1 MLELSLAI
9 DGPAASGKSVV
20 GRGLA
25 EHLGI
30 GFVDTGLI
38 YRACTLAVIREKI
51 DPLDEKKVFELVE
64 QMNMDM
70 RWEIL
75 SFPEMY
81 IDNENVTSELR
92 TSIIEQNVS
101 YVSRIEKVRH
111 NLVARQRNI
120 AERES
125 VIMAG
130 RDIGTRVLKEARTK
144 IFLNASTTTRAN
156 RRLQETIDAGIYTSY
171 EEIFES
177 TQRRDNLD
185 DSGHRAVRPEQASSD
200 AIIVETDNLNIEKVI
215 DLCISIYRNTNKN

>member
-20 GRGLA
+20 GKGLA

-38 YRACTLAVIREKI
+38 YRACTLAVIREGI
-51 DPLDEKKVFELVE
+51 DPLDEKKVFQLVE
-64 QMNMDM
+64 QMNLDM
-70 RWEIL
+70 RWEQL
-75 SFPEMY
+75 SSPEMF
-81 IDNENVTSELR
+81 IDNENVTLELR
-92 TSIIEQNVS
+92 TSTIEKNVS
-101 YVSRIEKVRH
+101 YVSRIEEVRH

-120 AERES
+120 AQREP

-144 IFLNASTTTRAN
+144 VFLNASTKIRAN
-156 RRLQETIDAGIYTSY
+156 RRLQETLDSGKNTSY
-171 EEIFES
+171 EEILKS

-185 DSGHRAVRPEQASSD
+185 DSGHRAVKPEQASSD
-200 AIIVETDNLNIEKVI
+200 ATIVETDSLDVTEVV
-215 DLCISIYRNTNKN
+215 DLCISIYRNINQN